1 MFQVS
6 EIENYENG
14 KWLESSN
21 AFSQG
26 KWNTKYMTVN
36 QGSWTYSTKYKLQV
50 TIVSYSFNN
59 SLSLK
64 FFQRIKLTKQFNQC
78 NKQFKI
84 NDIWSR
90 LLSIGTGHQNG
101 LASGCSS
108 SASARRFDLTSSDP
122 QVSGFRLAVSTRSFP
137 PPREVRRSHQVLGVR
152 RAALAVL
159 PVPQSEP

>member
-6 EIENYENG
+6 ERENTENG

-36 QGSWTYSTKYKLQV
+36 QGSWTYPTKYKLQV

-64 FFQRIKLTKQFNQC
+64 FFQ
-78 NKQFKI
+78 
-84 NDIWSR
+84 
-90 LLSIGTGHQNG
+90 
-101 LASGCSS
+101 
-108 SASARRFDLTSSDP
+108 
-122 QVSGFRLAVSTRSFP
+122 
-137 PPREVRRSHQVLGVR
+137 
-152 RAALAVL
+152 
-159 PVPQSEP
+159 